1 MTSVNLIPVARR
13 DARRRR
19 VQVRF
24 WIGASSAYAAIVLI
38 VIVIAKMLW
47 AFDNDALTRQVA
59 AARSELERSES
70 TIKELRTQLQ
80 QARQT
85 WESNNAVGPQP
96 DWSVLLSLLAD
107 LTDSEIVL
115 RSCAIA
121 PIRNK
126 SAAPRLITPAGNSS
140 NDPLLPPGAHGFTL
154 HAAGLGRSQT
164 SVTQFVLR
172 LEQTQL
178 FDQVRLIETR
188 REPFLDSDAI
198 AFRLECL
205 MDGSKEKMTP

>member
-24 WIGASSAYAAIVLI
+24 WVGASSAYAAIVLI

-140 NDPLLPPGAHGFTL
+140 NDPLLPPGAH
-154 HAAGLGRSQT
+154 
-164 SVTQFVLR
+164 
-172 LEQTQL
+172 
-178 FDQVRLIETR
+178 
-188 REPFLDSDAI
+188 
-198 AFRLECL
+198 
-205 MDGSKEKMTP
+205 